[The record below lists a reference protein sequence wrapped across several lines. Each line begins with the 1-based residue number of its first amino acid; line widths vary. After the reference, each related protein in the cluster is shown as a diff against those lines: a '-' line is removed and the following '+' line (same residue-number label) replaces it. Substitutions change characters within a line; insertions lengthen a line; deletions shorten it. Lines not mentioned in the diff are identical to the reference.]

1 MNETNHPFLVGSRGL
16 TGSSSFSQAS
26 EIRTSAAPFSS
37 TGATRRIFT
46 PIQDISDTSEKK
58 TGKLRLSFVTASD
71 QEKFEEL
78 FRSAVGDSIVISGE
92 IAKSIMS
99 KSCLTPSVLSKI
111 WEHADTTKSGQLM
124 MPEFVLAMHL
134 CNMAMSGK
142 SVPDKIPDVIYDEVF
157 DVVSSILL
165 SVPDSVPSNINTTNL
180 KTVSTSQHT
189 ASSLP
194 TTQTVKPLQMS
205 QTSVV
210 AQAGGPQTH
219 FLQLPTNFQS
229 FSSSSNV
236 RPPVHHTPLHYMES
250 VEPSLTGVL
259 NYPAQFKNI
268 VSQEQ
273 WGIID
278 RNQGKLSGIDALQSQ
293 LMPRKGKEGF
303 SALNLHANTQLTW
316 AITKEEKQ
324 VYDNIFKAW
333 DGYNIGFI
341 NGQTAVEIFSQSGLS
356 KKDLELIWNLADSD
370 NSGKLNIDEFSIA
383 LHLIYRKLN
392 GYEIPLE
399 LPQEL
404 MLQSSKNFSESVNQ
418 VKSLLRDF
426 NSQQKQSFSPNV
438 TDYMKSSSPF
448 INDPFQLYRK
458 ETSTYKYDDNKIG
471 YIPVSRRKEPLK
483 DFDSPFIHT
492 EQKELLVQSN
502 KNIKNKEGNLDITN
516 IQNEK
521 HELKIKNEIKHLY
534 RQIRYIQEEID
545 NHPESSL
552 LLYDLEEEHKTLTE
566 ELQDLSEEL
575 PSIISKIR
583 KVEQEIANAKIE
595 LFKLRDAKNHP
606 DSAEKFKNNKTANTD
621 KRETKTAVILKA
633 QMAILTGKSTLLEDN
648 DYEKRY
654 TEALFHINKER
665 QSNENTISN
674 IEESAEQLKNDLKSK
689 LKDFQDKF
697 LQNNYE
703 RKKWNKGIDIQNEEV
718 RKFILD
724 LEKTRESQEKKD
736 LDHFKKNQFLDTSI
750 EQSKV
755 NPSKTEYS
763 EFTYK
768 NDTANAFISIDKN
781 KDKAAWIKAEAERRM
796 NERLAEMGIEPYKR
810 SSRSDNF
817 LTINKT
823 QINDIKETE
832 KKKENKELEKDTEN
846 SLGINKFKKIDMY
859 QAQQN
864 LTEDSALDQQSEI
877 LNEAFQKEKELL
889 SEKEAQE
896 ERIKKLK
903 VIKLKNVEKAYEI
916 KRREKK
922 HDLFEKEKKL
932 RKLKEEM
939 ENKKQEEL
947 LLQRKQAEME
957 EEIKKLS
964 LENEKYEIE
973 ENKNKLKADSIQT
986 QHISRTN
993 PFLQFSTSESF
1004 TSLNKPNNPFSNM
1017 QSHNKSNSSL
1027 NTLYTTSSVQL
1038 CSSPPIISVLKASHS
1053 DCQTDSNNWS
1063 TSQYTYESD
1072 SSDDSVIAKKSPA
1085 QLASILFGNIEAN
1098 KKSPQA
1104 SKSDIS
1110 KSPIT
1115 KLDMSPSPLPTPP
1128 PLPTNINSSSIVNR
1142 HALLNQIQK
1151 GTKLKKTPTIHPRS
1165 SSIVGKVL

>member
-1 MNETNHPFLVGSRGL
+1 MNQTNHPFLTGSRSL
-16 TGSSSFSQAS
+16 RESSFSQTP
-26 EIRTSAAPFSS
+26 EIRSSAVPFSS
-37 TGATRRIFT
+37 TGTTHRIFT
-46 PIQDISDTSEKK
+46 PIQDASDTTEKK

-71 QEKFEEL
+71 QAKFEEL

-165 SVPDSVPSNINTTNL
+165 SVPDSVPSNTNETNL

-189 ASSLP
+189 ASSFP
-194 TTQTVKPLQMS
+194 TTQTMKPLQIS

-210 AQAGGPQTH
+210 EQAGRSQTH

-229 FSSSSNV
+229 FSSSTSNIQ
-236 RPPVHHTPLHYMES
+236 PPVHHTPVHYMS
-250 VEPSLTGVL
+250 SMQSPLTGVL
-259 NYPAQFKNI
+259 NYPTQFKN
-268 VSQEQ
+268 VASQEQ
-273 WGIID
+273 WGVTD

-293 LMPRKGKEGF
+293 LMPRKGKEGL
-303 SALNLHANTQLTW
+303 SVLNLHANTQLTW
-316 AITKEEKQ
+316 TITKEEKQ

-333 DGYNIGFI
+333 DGYNTGFI

-356 KKDLELIWNLADSD
+356 KKDLELIWNLADSE

-383 LHLIYRKLN
+383 LHL
-392 GYEIPLE
+392 

-426 NSQQKQSFSPNV
+426 NSQQKQSLSSNA
-438 TDYMKSSSPF
+438 TDYIKPSPF
-448 INDPFQLYRK
+448 IDDPFQMYRK
-458 ETSTYKYDDNKIG
+458 ETSTYKHNDNKVG
-471 YIPVSRRKEPLK
+471 YIPISRRKEPLK
-483 DFDSPFIHT
+483 DFDSPFILT
-492 EQKELLVQSN
+492 EQKEPLIQSS
-502 KNIKNKEGNLDITN
+502 KNIKNKERNLDIVNTKD
-516 IQNEK
+516 EK
-521 HELKIKNEIKHLY
+521 HELEIKNEIKHLY
-534 RQIRYIQEEID
+534 RQIRHIQQEID
-545 NHPESSL
+545 EHPESSL
-552 LLYDLEEEHKTLTE
+552 LLYDLEEEHKTLTG

-583 KVEQEIANAKIE
+583 KVEQEIADAKIE
-595 LFKLRDAKNHP
+595 LFKLRDAKSHP
-606 DSAEKFKNNKTANTD
+606 ESVTKFKNNKTDNID

-633 QMAILTGKSTLLEDN
+633 QTAILTGKSTLLEDN

-674 IEESAEQLKNDLKSK
+674 IEESAEQLKRDLKSK

-703 RKKWNKGIDIQNEEV
+703 REKWNKGVSVQNEV

-724 LEKTRESQEKKD
+724 LEKTRKSQEKKD
-736 LDHFKKNQFLDTSI
+736 SNSSSSSSSSST
-750 EQSKV
+750 EQSKI
-755 NPSKTEYS
+755 NPSKTKYS
-763 EFTYK
+763 EFIYK
-768 NDTANAFISIDKN
+768 NDTSNTFTSVDKN

-810 SSRSDNF
+810 SSVSDNF
-817 LTINKT
+817 STINKT
-823 QINDIKETE
+823 QLSDIKETG
-832 KKKENKELEKDTEN
+832 KKKENKELEKHKES
-846 SLGINKFKKIDMY
+846 SLEINKFKKLNLY
-859 QAQQN
+859 KTQQN
-864 LTEDSALDQQSEI
+864 LAKESTLDQQSEI
-877 LNEAFQKEKELL
+877 LNEVSQKEKELL
-889 SEKEAQE
+889 AEKEAQE
-896 ERIKKLK
+896 EQ
-903 VIKLKNVEKAYEI
+903 KAYEM
-916 KRREKK
+916 KRREEK
-922 HDLFEKEKKL
+922 HDLFEKEKKI
-932 RKLKEEM
+932 RQLKEEM

-947 LLQRKQAEME
+947 LLQRKRAEME

-973 ENKNKLKADSIQT
+973 ENNKSKVDSIQT
-986 QHISRTN
+986 QHTSRTN
-993 PFLQFSTSESF
+993 PFLQFNTSESF
-1004 TSLNKPNNPFSNM
+1004 ASLNKLNNPFSNIP
-1017 QSHNKSNSSL
+1017 SHSKSSSL
-1027 NTLYTTSSVQL
+1027 NTLHNASSAQL
-1038 CSSPPIISVLKASHS
+1038 CSSPPIVPVLKTSHS
-1053 DCQTDSNNWS
+1053 DYQTDSNNWS
-1063 TSQYTYESD
+1063 TSQHTYESD
-1072 SSDDSVIAKKSPA
+1072 SNDDSVIAKKSPA
-1085 QLASILFGNIEAN
+1085 QLASILFGNMETN
-1098 KKSPQA
+1098 KKSPQT
-1104 SKSDIS
+1104 SKSNIS
-1110 KSPIT
+1110 KSPMT
-1115 KLDMSPSPLPTPP
+1115 ELHTSPSSLPTPP
-1128 PLPTNINSSSIVNR
+1128 PLPANINSSSIVNR

-1151 GTKLKKTPTIHPRS
+1151 GTKLKKTPAIHPRS